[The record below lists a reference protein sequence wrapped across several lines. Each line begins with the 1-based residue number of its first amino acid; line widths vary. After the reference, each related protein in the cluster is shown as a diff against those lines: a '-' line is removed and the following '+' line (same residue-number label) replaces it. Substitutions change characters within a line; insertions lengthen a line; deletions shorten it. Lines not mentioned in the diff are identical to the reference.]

1 MSDAQPRMAASPMV
15 AICFMVM
22 NGWSFNGFLARCD
35 AEDWDNSGSK
45 GRDGRARPVIGG
57 GGLIAANRCRHN
69 PAAVAGDK
77 AEAENAL
84 ASKRPRRIVFE
95 VFMWRF
101 CSPPR
106 IPERAVGPLI
116 DKPDVRHCVHQ

>member
-1 MSDAQPRMAASPMV
+1 
-15 AICFMVM
+15 MVM

-77 AEAENAL
+77 AEGG
-84 ASKRPRRIVFE
+84 KRACKQE
-95 VFMWRF
+95 TKEDRF
-101 CSPPR
+101 R
-106 IPERAVGPLI
+106 GVHVAVLFAAK
-116 DKPDVRHCVHQ
+116 DT